1 MPPASV
7 AGHDRPSRLHSPAA
21 KSRPTSREARFGSPV
36 FSGERGGA
44 HLGTHPGASGSTA
57 ASAFASAFGLGGY
70 GFDPSDPVAPQN
82 GGTCQRGV
90 ADLVMSRE
98 SQLVGALRGE
108 IRRAREDRMELEA
121 RCQGLQLRSSAAEWE
136 RDGLR
141 SRVEELERSL
151 EQHRRALRREV
162 TTRVKV
168 GLDYGDFRGGRHV
181 QSDERDVGSEHA
193 HHRAP
198 LFPQEVLQAVVR
210 GAVDQS
216 VECALGTSHGGPAG
230 HGAAL
235 VDRGSGGGG
244 DERRGDERRGFSGL
258 RAIEDLQA
266 SSLRAIEDD
275 VDSGQTLP
283 AVSQP
288 YPAPF
293 VPASDLDLDDAVHVP
308 DAGVLEDAS
317 HLYSMVRDALR
328 VQT

>member
-1 MPPASV
+1 MM
-7 AGHDRPSRLHSPAA
+7 
-21 KSRPTSREARFGSPV
+21 
-36 FSGERGGA
+36 
-44 HLGTHPGASGSTA
+44 
-57 ASAFASAFGLGGY
+57 
-70 GFDPSDPVAPQN
+70 N
-82 GGTCQRGV
+82 
-90 ADLVMSRE
+90 RE
-98 SQLVGALRGE
+98 SRLVGALRGE
-108 IRRAREDRMELEA
+108 IRRAREERMELEA

-136 RDGLR
+136 RDRLR
-141 SRVEELERSL
+141 SHVEELERSL

-181 QSDERDVGSEHA
+181 GLDGSNAGGSEQSP

-216 VECALGTSHGGPAG
+216 VECALGTGQGGPAG

-244 DERRGDERRGFSGL
+244 DQRRGDERARGVSQSSIA
-258 RAIEDLQA
+258 RAI
-266 SSLRAIEDD
+266 DD
-275 VDSGQTLP
+275 DADSARTSP
-283 AVSQP
+283 AVSP
-288 YPAPF
+288 LYPAPF
-293 VPASDLDLDDAVHVP
+293 VPASDIDLDAPGEVVVDEATHVP